1 MTCRLLIM
9 TVMLSICAGALV
21 QAEETIPDPNLQQVI
36 RAILEKKQIKKDA
49 IDPADL
55 KSIFFLDARGKGIKS
70 LAGLQH
76 CTNLAE
82 VKLSDN
88 EISDLSPLAELKNI
102 QSLYLSRNQVS
113 D

>member
-1 MTCRLLIM
+1 MTCRILIM
-9 TVMLSICAGALV
+9 PVLFCVCAGTLTH
-21 QAEETIPDPNLQQVI
+21 AEETIPDPNLQQVI

-88 EISDLSPLAELKNI
+88 EISDVTGLTDL
-102 QSLYLSRNQVS
+102 Q
-113 D
+113 